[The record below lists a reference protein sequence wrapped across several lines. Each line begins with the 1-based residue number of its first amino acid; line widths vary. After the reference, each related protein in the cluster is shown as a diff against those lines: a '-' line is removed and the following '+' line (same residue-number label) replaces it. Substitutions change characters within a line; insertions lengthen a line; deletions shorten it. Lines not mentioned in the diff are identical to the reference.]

1 MSWLG
6 VKGYLVGVIEYV
18 FSWLNLVYSLNIP
31 KKKARPHQLDAVSLL
46 LK

>member
-1 MSWLG
+1 MIFG
-6 VKGYLVGVIEYV
+6 FGVIEYV

-31 KKKARPHQLDAVSLL
+31 NKKSEAASHDAVSLF